1 MTLVELIITIGAVL
15 SIGVLYTY
23 LWFSLNKEVNARC
36 KADLEQCPSL
46 EEEESEE

>member
-1 MTLVELIITIGAVL
+1 MTLVELIITIGAIL

-23 LWFSLNKEVNARC
+23 LWFSLNKEVNARY
-36 KADLEQCPSL
+36 KAELEQCPSL